1 MSKPLARSPVH
12 LFSLATLLAAAS
24 LFVASDGVS
33 QQRAERREASPAAPT
48 GRTAIAPGTSAPT
61 IGDADLTLSGDVHLA
76 GASTVFKD
84 GTLFLWDDASTL
96 ALGRGALSANSTGLG
111 NLAIGLEALLNN
123 TLGSRNTAIGFQ
135 ALRSDASHPNG
146 IDNTAVGY
154 KALYANQAY
163 YSVEVQNFYGY
174 HNTAVGSSALR
185 SNTIGTDNTAIGSQA
200 LYNLTSGRQNTAIG
214 NTALFGA
221 TTANKN
227 TAIGEDAM
235 IFTVDGSGN
244 VAVGENAMYS
254 NLSGDQNVA
263 LGQNALYYFEM
274 GCCNV
279 AIGTGAMEATTTGSF
294 NTAIGDDALSGLN
307 GSYLNNIAIGSGA
320 GSAAIHSNN
329 ILIGHD
335 GAAGDE
341 GRIRIGTA
349 GDQVA
354 AYVAGIYPVAG
365 IGTHYALID
374 SDGQLS
380 RGGAVAS
387 SARFKSSIHT
397 MGGASR
403 GLFSLRPVTFH
414 SELPA
419 HRDEERDFGLI
430 AEEVAEVLPELV
442 LYDDAGRPS
451 GVRYNALSSLLLN
464 EVQRLHRQVLFL
476 WALLGVALV
485 ASVTL
490 HLRRRASV

>member
-1 MSKPLARSPVH
+1 MSKPLTRSLVR
-12 LFSLATLLAAAS
+12 LFSIATLLAAS
-24 LFVASDGVS
+24 TLLVTSDGLS
-33 QQRAERREASPAAPT
+33 QQRAERREATPASQTERAT
-48 GRTAIAPGTSAPT
+48 IAPGTSAPT
-61 IGDADLTLSGDVHLA
+61 IGDADLTLSGDVHLDDT
-76 GASTVFKD
+76 STVFKD

-111 NLAIGLEALLNN
+111 NLAIGLDALLNN

-135 ALRSDASHPNG
+135 ALRSDASHPSG

-163 YSVEVQNFYGY
+163 YSVELTNFYGY

-185 SNTIGTDNTAIGSQA
+185 SNTIGTDNTAVGSQT
-200 LYNLTSGRQNTAIG
+200 LYNLTIGRQNTAVG

-235 IFTVDGSGN
+235 IHTSDGSGN
-244 VAVGENAMYS
+244 VAVGENAMYY
-254 NLSGDQNVA
+254 NLSGSQNVA
-263 LGQNALYYFEM
+263 VGQNALYFFEI
-274 GCCNV
+274 GCCNI
-279 AIGTGAMEATTTGSF
+279 AIGTGALEATTTGSF
-294 NTAIGDDALSGLN
+294 NTAVGDDALAGLN
-307 GSYLNNIAIGSGA
+307 GSYDNNIAIGSGA
-320 GSAAIHSNN
+320 GTAAIHNDN
-329 ILIGHD
+329 ILIGHN

-341 GRIRIGTA
+341 GRIRIGDE
-349 GDQVA
+349 DQLA
-354 AYVAGIYPVAG
+354 TYIAGIYPVTG
-365 IGTHYALID
+365 GTHYALVD
-374 SDGQLS
+374 SYGQLS

-387 SARFKSSIHT
+387 SARFKSAIRD

-430 AEEVAEVLPELV
+430 AEEVAQVLPELV

-451 GVRYNALSSLLLN
+451 GVRYNALSPLLLN
-464 EVQRLHRQVLFL
+464 EVQRLHRQLLFL
-476 WALLGVALV
+476 WTLLGVALV

-490 HLRRRASV
+490 HLRRRARA